1 MLLSQLAI
9 VFVGITGNHHA
20 AIEHQLGPSLEKA
33 GATELAIADA
43 DLGAVVHHTR
53 ASRDVVRKLHVDGVI
68 AGEVVGSG
76 NALSFRVVIYDGDGK
91 LSSDSET
98 PLTGHTLAKV
108 DLDIFATNLKDTV
121 DTIARQR
128 HPVASRR
135 TATDDDA
142 PPGLGGSKPA
152 RANPPPPAV
161 ATTATAGDVDPVEA
175 AAPPA
180 TIMREADH
188 RAYGDARIH
197 AGLTLGIVGRVLSS
211 DPNTVKSYSSSPVG
225 TAGFAVGAEPI
236 RRLSLAADYERTLV
250 MSSIVA
256 GSSTA
261 SAISRWQVT
270 ASYDVV
276 RGVVALAPVL
286 GLGHR
291 AFAIDSPS
299 TTRTPDSD
307 YTYLVIGATV
317 TKPLGQRLALRGLA
331 AFEPVTGATEPMML
345 GEGSRWGFDLGAAL
359 ELRATSHV
367 FARAAVDYQQFS
379 SSWTAG
385 SATDGY
391 PTGSLAAGATF

>member
-9 VFVGITGNHHA
+9 VFLGITGNHHA
-20 AIEHQLGPSLEKA
+20 TIEHQLAPTLAKA
-33 GATELAIADA
+33 GATELAIAEA

-53 ASRDVVRKLHVDGVI
+53 ASRDIVRKLHVDGVI

-98 PLTGHTLAKV
+98 PLAGHTLAKV
-108 DLDIFATNLKDTV
+108 DLDIFATNLKDAV
-121 DTIARQR
+121 ETISKER
-128 HPVASRR
+128 HPAQ
-135 TATDDDA
+135 
-142 PPGLGGSKPA
+142 PQP
-152 RANPPPPAV
+152 V
-161 ATTATAGDVDPVEA
+161 ATASEVDPIE
-175 AAPPA
+175 APPA
-180 TIMREADH
+180 TIVREADH
-188 RAYGDARIH
+188 GTYGDVRVH

-225 TAGFAVGAEPI
+225 TAGFAIGAEPI

-256 GSSTA
+256 GSPTA

-276 RGVVALAPVL
+276 RGAVALAPVL
-286 GLGHR
+286 GIGHR
-291 AFAIDSPS
+291 AFSIDSPS
-299 TTRTPDSD
+299 TTRTPDND
-307 YTYLVIGATV
+307 YSYLVVGVIV

-359 ELRATSHV
+359 ELRATAHV
-367 FARAAVDYQQFS
+367 FARAALDYQQFS